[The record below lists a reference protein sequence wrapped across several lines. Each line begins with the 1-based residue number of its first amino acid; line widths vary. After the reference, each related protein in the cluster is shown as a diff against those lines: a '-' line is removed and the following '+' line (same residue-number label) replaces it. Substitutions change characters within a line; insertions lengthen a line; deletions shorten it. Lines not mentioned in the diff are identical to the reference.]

1 MSQSIPGI
9 SIGIERVNSDILIQL
24 TAVGTLTHEDY
35 QSIVPI
41 LESAIAGVKQED
53 VKVLLDAT
61 EFDGWELRAAWD
73 DFKIGLKHGREF
85 GKIAIVGHKDW
96 QKKISKLADWFI
108 SGEIE
113 FFENKVAAMQWLF

>member
-113 FFENKVAAMQWLF
+113 FFENKAAAMQWLF